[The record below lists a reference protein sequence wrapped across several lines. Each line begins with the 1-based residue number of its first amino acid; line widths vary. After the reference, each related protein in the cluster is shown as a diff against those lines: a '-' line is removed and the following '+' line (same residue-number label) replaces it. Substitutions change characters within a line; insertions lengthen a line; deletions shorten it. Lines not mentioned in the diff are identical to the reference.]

1 MNIQKC
7 RSASAIWSALHME
20 IVDSGWAQLGREWNN
35 SYHCP
40 PFSRLYYILDGE
52 GIARSGQQEMA
63 LLPGQMYLLPAGMP
77 LHHECSQQMTQLF
90 FHISARTVDG
100 YDLFSYCRQLL
111 QLPAQEN
118 MAKEYLSGDYLSL
131 SLVKARV
138 EADICRFVHLANLE
152 EHLLRPRS
160 AFLEKVFSAVQR
172 ELRSSLTI
180 SDIAKALALSESTLT
195 KRFRKEYGMPLGRYM
210 DEMLY
215 QQICHLLASTDL
227 SIGQIADDL
236 GFCDQFYL
244 TRFFTA
250 RQGISPR
257 QYRQALPKHP

>member
-7 RSASAIWSALHME
+7 RSAPAAWSALHVE
-20 IVDSGWAQLGREWNN
+20 ILDSGWARLGREWNQ
-35 SYHCP
+35 SYLCP

-52 GIARSGQQEMA
+52 GMARSGEQTLS

-77 LHHECSQQMTQLF
+77 LHYECPQEMTQLF

-100 YDLFSYCRQLL
+100 HDLFSYCRQFL
-111 QLPAQEN
+111 QLPAPES
-118 MAKEYLSGDYLSL
+118 MAGDYLSEDYLSL

-138 EADICRFVHLANLE
+138 EADISRFVHLAGLE
-152 EHLLRPRS
+152 AQLLRPRS
-160 AFLEKVFSAVQR
+160 PFLEKVFAQVQR

-195 KRFRKEYGMPLGRYM
+195 KRFRKEYGIPLGRYM
-210 DEMLY
+210 DEMLH

-227 SIGQIADDL
+227 SIGQIADALD
-236 GFCDQFYL
+236 FCDQFYL

-257 QYRQALPKHP
+257 QYRLALPRQP